1 MHPAPESPA
10 GSAGQGTVVFTIVSR
25 NYFHF
30 AVNLMASVAEHLPG
44 TRRVVAICDE
54 RQGLESPDP
63 GIELLGIE
71 DVGIAALDA
80 MVVQYSILELNTA
93 IKPFVF
99 SRLFADAAAERV
111 IYFDPDI
118 QLFGSGVPLLK
129 HLQEAD
135 VVLTPHLTAPLADDK
150 HPSDISILQSG
161 TYNLGFVAMRRCDD
175 TAQLLRWWQAK
186 LERDCV
192 VDIPRGLFTDQK
204 WMDLVPGFCERTVIE
219 RHPGWNVA
227 YWNLMHRHIESGP
240 EGFTVNGKPL
250 FFFHFSGY
258 DPRSASI
265 SKHQDR
271 FTLAACTPATQR
283 LFALYTANLAAAG
296 KEKFA
301 AMPYAFAKLADG
313 TPLPDCARRA
323 VRRHLD
329 WSRPRPPLRSAAGAQ
344 FVIDFVRQPVD
355 ALQPPVSRLALQ
367 LYEDRADLQAAFPD
381 MLASRRE
388 AFLNWF
394 AERAGPEAGITGA
407 LMQAQAPAA
416 SVDAPVDGPLDLP
429 AAASAPVVASAAIAP
444 ASVPAVA
451 TPSSAPAPV
460 LPYRLVYRLA
470 WRARHVLRPMTS
482 LAFRQRMR
490 EALLRRAFP
499 AAPSTV
505 APKALVSAPAAAHHH
520 PPGVTV
526 IGYVQAESGVGES
539 ARSTLRA
546 LACSEVAHSV
556 QDYRVGN
563 VSRMGEAVDAALAN
577 GRQHAIS
584 LFHINAD
591 QLPAART
598 FLGEAPF
605 TGTYRIGF
613 WAWELENFP
622 AEWHG
627 AFAHV
632 DEVWVPSSF
641 CQRAI
646 AAVSPVPVLV
656 MPHCVEVPAQLSP
669 DRARFGLRADSVTF
683 LAMADMMSIA
693 GRKNPFAAVQAFRS
707 AFAAD
712 DTRVQLIVKIANA
725 HRDVAAH
732 DQLKALV
739 AGHPQILLLDES
751 LDRPTLNRLLDSVD
765 CFVSLHRSE
774 GFGLVMAEA
783 MARGKVVVAT
793 DWSGNTDFMNA
804 HNALPVDYQ
813 LVTLQADAGP
823 YRQGERWAE
832 PSQEDAIRQMR
843 RVANEPDLRRSLGE
857 RARQDCAR
865 CLSPQAVADL
875 IGSRLQKILR
885 QMTASGRT

>member
-1 MHPAPESPA
+1 MHPAPDESA

-30 AVNLMASVAEHLPG
+30 AANLMASVAEHLPG

-54 RQGLESPDP
+54 LEGLVSPDP
-63 GIELLGIE
+63 GIELLGIQ
-71 DVGIAALDA
+71 DIGIAALDA

-99 SRLFADAAAERV
+99 SRLFADATAERV

-118 QLFGSGVPLLK
+118 QLFGSGAPLLR
-129 HLQEAD
+129 HLQDAD
-135 VVLTPHLTAPLADDK
+135 VVLTPHLTAPLTDDR
-150 HPSDISILQSG
+150 HPSDLSILQSG

-175 TAQLLRWWQAK
+175 TARLLRWWQGK

-204 WMDLVPGFCERTVIE
+204 WMDLVPGFCARTVVE

-227 YWNLMHRHIESGP
+227 YWNLAHRRVESDAS
-240 EGFTVNGKPL
+240 GFKVNGQPL

-271 FTLAACTPATQR
+271 FTLAACTPATQQ
-283 LFALYTANLAAAG
+283 LFALYTERLAAAG
-296 KEKFA
+296 QERYA
-301 AMPYAFAKLADG
+301 AMPYAFARLADG

-329 WSRPRPPLRSAAGAQ
+329 WSHPRPPLRSAAGAQ
-344 FVIDFVRQPVD
+344 FVIDFLTQPVD
-355 ALQPPVSRLALQ
+355 DLQPPISRVALQ

-381 MLASRRE
+381 MLGSRRE
-388 AFLNWF
+388 AYLNWF
-394 AERAGPEAGITGA
+394 AERAGPEAGVAGP
-407 LMQAQAPAA
+407 LAQARSHAVPAPPAA
-416 SVDAPVDGPLDLP
+416 APAMAAAAAPAVAPLP
-429 AAASAPVVASAAIAP
+429 AAVE
-444 ASVPAVA
+444 
-451 TPSSAPAPV
+451 APAPV
-460 LPYRLVYRLA
+460 LPYRMVYRLA
-470 WRARHVLRPMTS
+470 WRARHVLRPLTS

-499 AAPSTV
+499 SAPRSSST
-505 APKALVSAPAAAHHH
+505 ASSLPAPAATAAPVAH

-546 LACSEVAHSV
+546 LACTDVPHAVS
-556 QDYRVGN
+556 DFRVGN
-563 VSRMGEAVDAALAN
+563 VSRMGESVDEALAT
-577 GRQHAIS
+577 GLQHAIS

-591 QLPAART
+591 QLPVART
-598 FLGEAPF
+598 FLGEGPF

-632 DEVWVPSSF
+632 DEVWVPSTF

-646 AAVSPVPVLV
+646 GAVSPVPVLV
-656 MPHCVEVPAQLSP
+656 MPHCVEVPTRLSP
-669 DRARFGLRADSVTF
+669 ERARFGLREDSVAF

-712 DTRVQLIVKIANA
+712 DQRVQMIVKIANA

-732 DQLKALV
+732 AQLQALV
-739 AGHPQILLLDES
+739 AGHPQILLLEES

-774 GFGLVMAEA
+774 GFGLVIAEA

-804 HNALPVDYQ
+804 HNALPVDYR

-823 YRQGERWAE
+823 YRKGERWAE
-832 PSQEDAIRQMR
+832 PALDDAVAKMR
-843 RVANEPDLRRSLGE
+843 SLAADADLRARLGQ
-857 RARQDCAR
+857 RARQDVMAR
-865 CLSPQAVADL
+865 LTPAAVAGL
-875 IGSRLQKILR
+875 QKSRLAWLMHAQHAAR
-885 QMTASGRT
+885 QV

>member
-1 MHPAPESPA
+1 MDPVPDELASTPDP
-10 GSAGQGTVVFTIVSR
+10 GTVVFTIVSR

-30 AVNLMASVAEHLPG
+30 AVNLMASVAEYLPG
-44 TRRVVAICDE
+44 ARRVVAICDE
-54 RQGLESPDP
+54 REGLVPPDP
-63 GIELLGIE
+63 RIELLGIA
-71 DVGIAALDA
+71 DIGIAALDA

-99 SRLFADAAAERV
+99 SRLFAVAAAERV

-118 QLFGSGVPLLK
+118 QLFGSGAPLLQHLK
-129 HLQEAD
+129 HAD
-135 VVLTPHLTAPLADDK
+135 VVLTPHLTAPLADDR

-175 TAQLLRWWQAK
+175 TARLLRWWQGK

-204 WMDLVPGFCERTVIE
+204 WMDLVPGFCARTVVE

-227 YWNLMHRHIESGP
+227 YWNLAHRQVESGP
-240 EGFTVNGKPL
+240 AGFTVNGQPL

-258 DPRSASI
+258 DPRSTSI

-271 FTLAACTPATQR
+271 FTLAACTPATQQ
-283 LFALYTANLAAAG
+283 LFALYTERLAAAG
-296 KEKFA
+296 KERYA
-301 AMPYAFAKLADG
+301 AMPYAFARLADG
-313 TPLPDCARRA
+313 TLLPDCARRA

-344 FVIDFVRQPVD
+344 FIIDFLTQPVD
-355 ALQPPVSRLALQ
+355 ELQPPVSRVALQ

-381 MLASRRE
+381 MLGSRRE
-388 AFLNWF
+388 AYLNWF
-394 AERAGPEAGITGA
+394 AERAGPEAGVAGP
-407 LMQAQAPAA
+407 LAQARSHAVPT
-416 SVDAPVDGPLDLP
+416 PP
-429 AAASAPVVASAAIAP
+429 AAAPATAVAAA
-444 ASVPAVA
+444 PAVA
-451 TPSSAPAPV
+451 PLPAVVEAPAPV
-460 LPYRLVYRLA
+460 LPYRMVYRLA
-470 WRARHVLRPMTS
+470 WRARHVLRPLTS

-499 AAPSTV
+499 SAPRVAST
-505 APKALVSAPAAAHHH
+505 AHPLPAPAATAGQALH
-520 PPGVTV
+520 PAGVTV

-546 LACSEVAHSV
+546 LACTDVPHAVS
-556 QDYRVGN
+556 DFRVGN
-563 VSRMGEAVDAALAN
+563 VSRMGESVDAALAT

-591 QLPAART
+591 QLPLART
-598 FLGEAPF
+598 FLGEGPF

-622 AEWHG
+622 PEWHA
-627 AFAHV
+627 AFAHL
-632 DEVWVPSSF
+632 DEVWVPSTF

-646 AAVSPVPVLV
+646 GAVSPVPVLV

-669 DRARFGLRADSVTF
+669 ERARFGLREDSVAF

-693 GRKNPFAAVQAFRS
+693 GRKNPFAAVQVFRA

-725 HRDVAAH
+725 HRDVTAH
-732 DQLKALV
+732 EQLLALV
-739 AGHPQILLLDES
+739 AGHPQILLLEES

-774 GFGLVMAEA
+774 GFGLVIAEA

-804 HNALPVDYQ
+804 HNALPVDYR
-813 LVTLQADAGP
+813 LVSLQADAGP

-832 PSQEDAIRQMR
+832 PSLDDAVAKMRQVVGDAGLRIR
-843 RVANEPDLRRSLGE
+843 LGA
-857 RARQDCAR
+857 RARADSTAQLAPAVIGAR
-865 CLSPQAVADL
+865 MGA
-875 IGSRLQKILR
+875 RLNRLLATR
-885 QMTASGRT
+885 